1 MFHFWRRAEDSTS
14 ICIFIRIPQ
23 TFLETLNATF
33 HVLTHQAKK
42 KKSAFVVSQNANVI
56 FVSKSIKRPSMNE
69 HVILADQ
76 IIFLVLL
83 ICTCLL
89 SWQPLELI
97 DRVST
102 TIDMR
107 LPTRPKILTAVS
119 KIPSP

>member
-14 ICIFIRIPQ
+14 IVCIFIRIPQ

-42 KKSAFVVSQNANVI
+42 KKIAFVVSQNANVI
-56 FVSKSIKRPSMNE
+56 FVSNSIKRPSMNE

-83 ICTCLL
+83 IHLPIVMAA
-89 SWQPLELI
+89 SGV
-97 DRVST
+97 DR
-102 TIDMR
+102 
-107 LPTRPKILTAVS
+107 PS
-119 KIPSP
+119 KYHNRHEVTNEAKNTDCR